1 MNYKEDEIVDV
12 NTLSK
17 SLGKYID
24 KVTKS
29 RLNRVVISRDD
40 KLEAVIVPAEE
51 YERMK
56 AISEIVKG
64 MINEKK
70 TQSKDIDA

>member
-1 MNYKEDEIVDV
+1 MNYKKDEIVDV
-12 NTLSK
+12 KTLSK

-29 RLNRVVISRDD
+29 SLNRIVISRDD

-56 AISEIVKG
+56 AISEIVKS
-64 MINEKK
+64 IKNEKK
-70 TQSKDIDA
+70 TQAKDII